1 MSQIKVTMDKYA
13 NTNFTLAKTP
23 QREREREREDK
34 VLKFGKKQGLAFQNW
49 AKGGN

>member
-1 MSQIKVTMDKYA
+1 MSQIKVTMDKHA

-23 QREREREREDK
+23 QREREREDK